1 MVGNFADRV
10 PLEITSATVGTAPNR
25 TTALNYRGTDNHTA
39 ITSLV
44 DAGKREIQPYIRKG
58 TDLTQVPV
66 NISLNETMDSVKVE
80 GKIFTNGSK
89 LDLSKDVAFVLT
101 KGAKTTTW
109 TLKKPIFSNNPVL
122 PGQYADPDIDYFD
135 GKFWIYPTTDGYPSW
150 SGTVF
155 HAFSS
160 PDMVNWEDE
169 GVIMELAKTNP
180 GVNDKGVQ
188 IAASPWAVKGR
199 AWAPTIEKKNG
210 KYYFYYCGKDS
221 SGTSAVGVAVADRP
235 EGPYKDKGT
244 ALVTTA
250 MCKDAGASVGQAID
264 PSIYTDDNGKSYI
277 LLGNGSAVIAEL
289 SDDMT
294 SIKDGTLKRIDG
306 LADFRESVVVT
317 KAGGKYHW
325 TWSCDDANSP
335 NYHVNYGVSDKL
347 IQDDGTVK
355 VELKKKN
362 FLSKAESKNILG
374 SAHQSVVQVKDVSG
388 KDRYFMAYHRFYT
401 PLNIFTSEDGLGKHR
416 ETCVDEITFD
426 ENGEMV
432 ITPTLEGV
440 AAVEVQPQIADDGKG
455 KIEVDVQAVVPGSGK
470 TITVQLPASF
480 ADSIKNSST
489 TEASIQVNIPKSV
502 PADQVAAITLAKEIL
517 QAAKDAGKNLTV
529 SVSGSNPYTWGF
541 RAGDMANAQIAGL
554 NLALRVDSEKDA
566 EVKNLLKADQD
577 GMALSF
583 AQQGQI
589 PAGKVTLGAKAGW
602 KAGDKVTL
610 SYYNSQTK
618 ALEKVQEYTVGED
631 GKITVDIVKGG
642 RYVLWKQLPTVT
654 KVTLNKTS
662 LTLNPGKSE
671 KFTLKAT
678 VSPKNATNRKVTW
691 KLSNKKKIVTI
702 KNGKIV
708 AKKKGTVTITAAA
721 DGKKAT
727 CKVTVKAAPDKK
739 AKVTIKKK
747 SVTLKV
753 KKSYQ
758 IKAKIS
764 QKYGCNGFKYTVD
777 KKGKKVVK
785 VDKNGKVTA
794 KKKGKAAITVKP
806 YNGKGKSAKLKVTV
820 KK

>member
-541 RAGDMANAQIAGL
+541 RAGDLANAQIAGL

-785 VDKNGKVTA
+785 
-794 KKKGKAAITVKP
+794 
-806 YNGKGKSAKLKVTV
+806 
-820 KK
+820 

>member
-1 MVGNFADRV
+1 M
-10 PLEITSATVGTAPNR
+10 
-25 TTALNYRGTDNHTA
+25 
-39 ITSLV
+39 
-44 DAGKREIQPYIRKG
+44 
-58 TDLTQVPV
+58 
-66 NISLNETMDSVKVE
+66 
-80 GKIFTNGSK
+80 
-89 LDLSKDVAFVLT
+89 
-101 KGAKTTTW
+101 
-109 TLKKPIFSNNPVL
+109 
-122 PGQYADPDIDYFD
+122 
-135 GKFWIYPTTDGYPSW
+135 
-150 SGTVF
+150 
-155 HAFSS
+155 
-160 PDMVNWEDE
+160 
-169 GVIMELAKTNP
+169 
-180 GVNDKGVQ
+180 
-188 IAASPWAVKGR
+188 
-199 AWAPTIEKKNG
+199 
-210 KYYFYYCGKDS
+210 
-221 SGTSAVGVAVADRP
+221 
-235 EGPYKDKGT
+235 
-244 ALVTTA
+244 
-250 MCKDAGASVGQAID
+250 
-264 PSIYTDDNGKSYI
+264 
-277 LLGNGSAVIAEL
+277 
-289 SDDMT
+289 
-294 SIKDGTLKRIDG
+294 
-306 LADFRESVVVT
+306 
-317 KAGGKYHW
+317 
-325 TWSCDDANSP
+325 
-335 NYHVNYGVSDKL
+335 NYGVSDKL

-470 TITVQLPASF
+470 TLTVQLPASF

-541 RAGDMANAQIAGL
+541 RAGDLANAQIAGL

-671 KFTLKAT
+671 KFSLKAT

>member
-541 RAGDMANAQIAGL
+541 RAGDLANAQIAGL

-671 KFTLKAT
+671 KFSLKAT

-785 VDKNGKVTA
+785 
-794 KKKGKAAITVKP
+794 
-806 YNGKGKSAKLKVTV
+806 
-820 KK
+820 

>member
-1 MVGNFADRV
+1 M
-10 PLEITSATVGTAPNR
+10 
-25 TTALNYRGTDNHTA
+25 
-39 ITSLV
+39 
-44 DAGKREIQPYIRKG
+44 
-58 TDLTQVPV
+58 
-66 NISLNETMDSVKVE
+66 
-80 GKIFTNGSK
+80 
-89 LDLSKDVAFVLT
+89 
-101 KGAKTTTW
+101 
-109 TLKKPIFSNNPVL
+109 L

-188 IAASPWAVKGR
+188 IAASPWAVKGS

-221 SGTSAVGVAVADRP
+221 SGTSAVGVAVADSP

-250 MCKDAGASVGQAID
+250 MCKDVGASVGQAID

-277 LLGNGSAVIAEL
+277 LLGNGSAVITEL

-362 FLSKAESKNILG
+362 FLSKDESKNILG

-489 TEASIQVNIPKSV
+489 TEASIQVNIPKSM

-517 QAAKDAGKNLTV
+517 QAAKDAGK
-529 SVSGSNPYTWGF
+529 
-541 RAGDMANAQIAGL
+541 I
-554 NLALRVDSEKDA
+554 LRY
-566 EVKNLLKADQD
+566 L
-577 GMALSF
+577 
-583 AQQGQI
+583 
-589 PAGKVTLGAKAGW
+589 
-602 KAGDKVTL
+602 
-610 SYYNSQTK
+610 
-618 ALEKVQEYTVGED
+618 
-631 GKITVDIVKGG
+631 
-642 RYVLWKQLPTVT
+642 
-654 KVTLNKTS
+654 
-662 LTLNPGKSE
+662 
-671 KFTLKAT
+671 
-678 VSPKNATNRKVTW
+678 
-691 KLSNKKKIVTI
+691 
-702 KNGKIV
+702 
-708 AKKKGTVTITAAA
+708 
-721 DGKKAT
+721 
-727 CKVTVKAAPDKK
+727 
-739 AKVTIKKK
+739 
-747 SVTLKV
+747 
-753 KKSYQ
+753 
-758 IKAKIS
+758 
-764 QKYGCNGFKYTVD
+764 
-777 KKGKKVVK
+777 
-785 VDKNGKVTA
+785 
-794 KKKGKAAITVKP
+794 
-806 YNGKGKSAKLKVTV
+806 
-820 KK
+820 

>member
-1 MVGNFADRV
+1 M
-10 PLEITSATVGTAPNR
+10 
-25 TTALNYRGTDNHTA
+25 
-39 ITSLV
+39 
-44 DAGKREIQPYIRKG
+44 
-58 TDLTQVPV
+58 
-66 NISLNETMDSVKVE
+66 
-80 GKIFTNGSK
+80 
-89 LDLSKDVAFVLT
+89 
-101 KGAKTTTW
+101 
-109 TLKKPIFSNNPVL
+109 L

-188 IAASPWAVKGR
+188 IAASPWAVKGS
-199 AWAPTIEKKNG
+199 AWTPTIEKKNG

-221 SGTSAVGVAVADRP
+221 SGTSAVGVAVADSP

-362 FLSKAESKNILG
+362 FLSKDESKNILG

-489 TEASIQVNIPKSV
+489 TEASIQVNIPKSM

-541 RAGDMANAQIAGL
+541 RAGDLANAQIAGL

-566 EVKNLLKADQD
+566 EVKNY
-577 GMALSF
+577 
-583 AQQGQI
+583 I
-589 PAGKVTLGAKAGW
+589 
-602 KAGDKVTL
+602 
-610 SYYNSQTK
+610 
-618 ALEKVQEYTVGED
+618 
-631 GKITVDIVKGG
+631 
-642 RYVLWKQLPTVT
+642 
-654 KVTLNKTS
+654 
-662 LTLNPGKSE
+662 
-671 KFTLKAT
+671 
-678 VSPKNATNRKVTW
+678 
-691 KLSNKKKIVTI
+691 
-702 KNGKIV
+702 
-708 AKKKGTVTITAAA
+708 
-721 DGKKAT
+721 
-727 CKVTVKAAPDKK
+727 
-739 AKVTIKKK
+739 
-747 SVTLKV
+747 
-753 KKSYQ
+753 
-758 IKAKIS
+758 
-764 QKYGCNGFKYTVD
+764 
-777 KKGKKVVK
+777 
-785 VDKNGKVTA
+785 
-794 KKKGKAAITVKP
+794 
-806 YNGKGKSAKLKVTV
+806 
-820 KK
+820 

>member
-1 MVGNFADRV
+1 M
-10 PLEITSATVGTAPNR
+10 
-25 TTALNYRGTDNHTA
+25 
-39 ITSLV
+39 
-44 DAGKREIQPYIRKG
+44 
-58 TDLTQVPV
+58 
-66 NISLNETMDSVKVE
+66 
-80 GKIFTNGSK
+80 
-89 LDLSKDVAFVLT
+89 
-101 KGAKTTTW
+101 
-109 TLKKPIFSNNPVL
+109 L

-188 IAASPWAVKGR
+188 IAASPWAVKGS

-221 SGTSAVGVAVADRP
+221 SGTSAVGVAVADSP

-362 FLSKAESKNILG
+362 FLSKDESKNILG

-489 TEASIQVNIPKSV
+489 TEASIQVNIPKSM

-541 RAGDMANAQIAGL
+541 RAGDLANAQIAGL

-589 PAGKVTLGAKAGW
+589 PAGKVTLGAKVGW

>member
-58 TDLTQVPV
+58 TDLTQVSV

>member
-541 RAGDMANAQIAGL
+541 RAGDLANAQIAGL

-671 KFTLKAT
+671 KLTAT
-678 VSPKNATNRKVTW
+678 VLPANALIRM
-691 KLSNKKKIVTI
+691 
-702 KNGKIV
+702 
-708 AKKKGTVTITAAA
+708 
-721 DGKKAT
+721 
-727 CKVTVKAAPDKK
+727 
-739 AKVTIKKK
+739 
-747 SVTLKV
+747 
-753 KKSYQ
+753 
-758 IKAKIS
+758 
-764 QKYGCNGFKYTVD
+764 
-777 KKGKKVVK
+777 
-785 VDKNGKVTA
+785 
-794 KKKGKAAITVKP
+794 
-806 YNGKGKSAKLKVTV
+806 
-820 KK
+820 

>member
-1 MVGNFADRV
+1 M
-10 PLEITSATVGTAPNR
+10 
-25 TTALNYRGTDNHTA
+25 
-39 ITSLV
+39 
-44 DAGKREIQPYIRKG
+44 
-58 TDLTQVPV
+58 
-66 NISLNETMDSVKVE
+66 
-80 GKIFTNGSK
+80 
-89 LDLSKDVAFVLT
+89 
-101 KGAKTTTW
+101 
-109 TLKKPIFSNNPVL
+109 L

-188 IAASPWAVKGR
+188 IAASPWAVKGS

-221 SGTSAVGVAVADRP
+221 SGTSAVGVAVADSP

-362 FLSKAESKNILG
+362 FLSKDESKNILG

-489 TEASIQVNIPKSV
+489 TEASIQVNIPKSM

-541 RAGDMANAQIAGL
+541 RAGDLANAQIAGL

-764 QKYGCNGFKYTVD
+764 QKYWCNGFKYTVD

>member
-80 GKIFTNGSK
+80 GKTFTNGSK

-188 IAASPWAVKGR
+188 IAASPWAVKGS

-362 FLSKAESKNILG
+362 FLSKDESKNILG

-785 VDKNGKVTA
+785 
-794 KKKGKAAITVKP
+794 
-806 YNGKGKSAKLKVTV
+806 
-820 KK
+820 

>member
-541 RAGDMANAQIAGL
+541 RAGDLANAQIAGL

>member
-541 RAGDMANAQIAGL
+541 RAGDLANAQIAGL

-764 QKYGCNGFKYTVD
+764 PKYGCNGFKYTVD